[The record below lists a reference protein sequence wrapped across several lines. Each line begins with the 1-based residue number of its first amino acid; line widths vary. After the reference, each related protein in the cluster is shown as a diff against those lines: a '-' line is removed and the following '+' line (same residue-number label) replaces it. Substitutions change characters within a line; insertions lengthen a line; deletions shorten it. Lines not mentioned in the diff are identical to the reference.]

1 MIELRPI
8 TISAAIK
15 FVRLHHRHLPAVT
28 GGLWAVS
35 VVDLDGDLRGV
46 AIVGRPCRML
56 QDGYSAE
63 IVRVATD
70 GSRNACSMLYG
81 ACRRAA
87 KALGYRR
94 LYTYTLGSEPGT
106 SLRAAGFR
114 LDGTTKGGEWSRPSR
129 PRAAAA
135 NSEPKQRWMVSA

>member
-8 TISAAIK
+8 TIAAAIK
-15 FVRLHHRHLPAVT
+15 FVRLHHRHLPTVT

-35 VVDLDGDLRGV
+35 VVDRDGDVRGV

-56 QDGYSAE
+56 QDGYTAE

-70 GSRNACSMLYG
+70 GAYNACSMLYG

-94 LYTYTLGSEPGT
+94 LYTYLLAHEHATT
-106 SLRAAGFR
+106 VKAAGFVF
-114 LDGTTKGGEWSRPSR
+114 DGWTKGGEWSRPSR
-129 PRAAAA
+129 TRKAARNA
-135 NSEPKQRWMVSA
+135 EPKQRWRAA